1 MSDDDGGGL
10 GVAAVRSIA
19 RSVAESIIRSVFG
32 VRNLGLLKVVGQFAQ
47 APIQFLR
54 GRLIPVFLGGFFGF
68 VFDLADLL
76 AQPFVVA
83 QTGISTLGGSLLNAQ
98 RAIFATVITLVNS
111 VYGWL
116 TAATSGLGPLQP
128 FVLAAVAIGTSYV
141 TIVVSIRLVRSV
153 ADSIP
158 GASGVETFIF
168 G

>member
-1 MSDDDGGGL
+1 MSDDDDGGL
-10 GVAAVRSIA
+10 GAAAVRSIA
-19 RSVAESIIRSVFG
+19 ESLIRSVFG
-32 VRNLGLLKVVGQFAQ
+32 VRNLGLLKLVGQFAQ
-47 APIQFLR
+47 NPLRFLR

-76 AQPFVVA
+76 ARPFIAA
-83 QTGISTLGGSLLNAQ
+83 QTGLSTLGGSLLNAQ
-98 RAIFATVITLVNS
+98 NAIFSPVVGLVDA
-111 VYGWL
+111 VYSWL

-128 FVLAAVAIGTSYV
+128 FVLAVVAIGTSYV

-158 GASGVETFIF
+158 VASGVETFLF